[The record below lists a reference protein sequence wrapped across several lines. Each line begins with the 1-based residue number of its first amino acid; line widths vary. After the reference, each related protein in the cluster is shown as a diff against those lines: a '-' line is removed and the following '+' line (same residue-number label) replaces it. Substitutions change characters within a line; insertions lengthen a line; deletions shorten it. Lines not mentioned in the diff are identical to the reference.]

1 MNGYIYIL
9 FLMSMAWAQRTVVDI
24 STWDGEGKDGI
35 TNHGACGRW
44 CVHDCERINDKG
56 RQTCCAYSLSVPSAD
71 LYDKET
77 GTYGGVFKVK
87 TRIYG
92 IVWQKHGKYVLHD

>member
-9 FLMSMAWAQRTVVDI
+9 FLMSILSMALAQRTVVDI

-44 CVHDCERINDKG
+44 CVHDCERINNNG

-77 GTYGGVFKVK
+77 GTYGGGLRNRERK
-87 TRIYG
+87 YG
-92 IVWQKHGKYVLHD
+92 YKFQKHGK